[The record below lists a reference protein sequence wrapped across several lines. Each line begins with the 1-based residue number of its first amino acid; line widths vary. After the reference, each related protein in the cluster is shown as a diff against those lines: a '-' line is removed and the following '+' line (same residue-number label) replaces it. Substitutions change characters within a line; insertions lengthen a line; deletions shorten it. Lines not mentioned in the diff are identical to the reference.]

1 MTLQEAIADITKTPK
16 WHIGKMKQ
24 STASMTVK
32 AIKAGAAKP
41 QTVKNFM
48 AKFGYEVEREM
59 LWKKK

>member
-32 AIKAGAAKP
+32 AIRAGDAKP
-41 QTVKNFM
+41 KTIKNFM
-48 AKFGYEVEREM
+48 SLFGYEVEREM